1 MKEDRERTA
10 RIRERDPDIL
20 DQVVRE
26 QLPIL
31 LRGARAAGL
40 TLEAAEDAVQT
51 TFLTFFRRC
60 HEFDGRARVGT
71 WLYGILIRKVAEAR
85 RGLARE
91 DAAEDIDV
99 IVESRFDAS
108 GRWVRPLRGP
118 DADLAGK
125 EAMRYLTDCL
135 EDLSPRQRLAFAL
148 REVEGQSPEEVCKT
162 LEVSRNNL
170 GVLVFRAR
178 NRLRECLEQKG
189 LQGSSDAVV

>member
-1 MKEDRERTA
+1 MKEDRDRTA
-10 RIRERDPDIL
+10 HIRERNSDIL

-40 TLEAAEDAVQT
+40 SHEAAEDAVQA

-85 RGLARE
+85 RGLVRE
-91 DAAEDIDV
+91 DAAEDIDA
-99 IVESRFDAS
+99 IVESRFDTS
-108 GRWVRPLRGP
+108 GRWVRPPRGP
-118 DADLAGK
+118 EADLTRK
-125 EAMRYLTDCL
+125 ETMRHLAECL
-135 EDLSPRQRLAFAL
+135 EGLSDRQRLAFAL
-148 REVEGQSPEEVCKT
+148 RELNEQSPEEVCKV

-170 GVLVFRAR
+170 GVLIFRAR

-189 LQGSSDAVV
+189 FEGSSDADV

>member
-1 MKEDRERTA
+1 MREDRVRTE
-10 RIRERDPDIL
+10 RIRTRDPESL
-20 DQVVRE
+20 ETVVRQ

-40 TLEAAEDAVQT
+40 SLSAAEDAVQA
-51 TFLTFFRRC
+51 TFLTFLRRC

-71 WLYGILIRKVAEAR
+71 WLFGILIRKVAETR

-91 DAAEDIDV
+91 DPVEDIDQ

-108 GRWVRPLRGP
+108 GRWVRPPRGP
-118 DADLAGK
+118 DAELARN
-125 EAMRYLTDCL
+125 EILRHLSECL
-135 EDLSPRQRLAFAL
+135 EGLSARQRLAFAL
-148 REVEGQSPEEVCKT
+148 REIEGQSPEEVCKA

-170 GVLVFRAR
+170 GVLMFRAR

-189 LQGSSDAVV
+189 FEGSSDADV

>member
-1 MKEDRERTA
+1 
-10 RIRERDPDIL
+10 
-20 DQVVRE
+20 VVRE

-71 WLYGILIRKVAEAR
+71 WLYGILIRKISETR
-85 RGLARE
+85 RGLTRE
-91 DAAEDIDV
+91 NAAEDIDEV
-99 IVESRFDAS
+99 VESRFDAA
-108 GRWVRPLRGP
+108 GRWVRPPRGP
-118 DADLAGK
+118 DAELATK
-125 EAMRYLTDCL
+125 ETMRHLAECL
-135 EDLSPRQRLAFAL
+135 EWLSVRQRLAFGL
-148 REVEGQSPEEVCKT
+148 RELEDQSPEEVCKA

-170 GVLVFRAR
+170 GVLIFRAR

-189 LQGSSDAVV
+189 VEGSSDANV